1 VHPRGF
7 PAVLVICVLL
17 GSGLPSHRCSA
28 QVSLGIQAT
37 RTNVNLSL
45 PASINDPLQ
54 GLVFPE
60 YTVQRSSDLN
70 FWEPIGGR
78 LQAIS
83 GRSGPMLNV
92 SLNRDAGPNFY
103 RAVVSSSS
111 STTTTTETGDGGAE
125 VFGYGTQ
132 FATELG
138 LLDGMSVE
146 VFSNNFPQPHY
157 LPQIDWDPTT
167 AQFWTNFNTDPA
179 AWNANLGT
187 NTAGRRMND
196 FRLDADEL
204 AIFQTNGFVVS
215 GRLGGASFAQIYYEV
230 FNDDLPVFVSTDSV
244 MHAWH
249 RTYENMLEELEEI
262 ELSTL
267 LEQVITNMQAQ
278 LPQNYQAYGSGPLY
292 NSFLDADFFL
302 AVADSLWT
310 GKQAPT
316 ALGIPGQDERVTL
329 ALESVAS
336 LSLRSLD
343 LFGSLRVV
351 DFSQFEVRGHYND
364 SVRLQH
370 YFQTTMWC
378 SLIDLRLATFYPNQE
393 DDIRELG
400 TALVLHQLL
409 TEFGAWAG
417 LDQITTAF
425 VGTTDSMTFA
435 QLDDLLAAANIR
447 TLADVPDLATLT
459 NLQTRL
465 LTGELGVEDIRS
477 GVVFSPLSSDQA
489 KLPRSFTVSGQKF
502 VVDSWAF
509 SQMTYDSILW
519 SPADGTNVA
528 VFKGKTLRRKPSC
541 LDVAFSIFGND
552 SVVPEL
558 AARMMETNGVI
569 WRDDLPYQRN
579 LTAVRNVID
588 SQDPGSWTNNTYM
601 AWLGALR
608 ALSAPTVDPKY
619 PEAMRT
625 RAWAMKTL
633 NTQLASWSE
642 LRHDTLLYAQQSY
655 TSLTTCSYPAGFIE
669 PRPEFWGQMNALATL
684 TASAVAALPLSG
696 TIVLPGSTVSYDLG
710 VIKSAQLGCLTNFAA
725 TMLTLKQ
732 MAEEELTQRPFSPA
746 EIAFLKNLIEE
757 TTLPYT
763 GFHQYNGWY
772 PRLFYR
778 SNFGG
783 DDFDLTQG
791 SDKWDAMVAD
801 VQTDT
806 PGDVITGDPG
816 AVLHEAVGNV
826 HLLMI
831 AVDNGPDRM
840 VYAGPVLSHY
850 EFEEPGVTRLT
861 DADWK
866 TMVQSASQPPSPDW
880 TQSYLV
886 PASIMLPPGYY

>member
-1 VHPRGF
+1 MPTR
-7 PAVLVICVLL
+7 
-17 GSGLPSHRCSA
+17 RCSA
-28 QVSLGIQAT
+28 QVSLGIQAN

-54 GLVFPE
+54 GLIFPE

-78 LQAIS
+78 LQGIS
-83 GRSGPMLNV
+83 GRSGPTLNV
-92 SLNRDAGPNFY
+92 SLNPDAGSTFY
-103 RAVVSSSS
+103 RAIVSNSSS
-111 STTTTTETGDGGAE
+111 TTTETGDGGAE
-125 VFGYGTQ
+125 VFGYGAQ

-138 LLDGMSVE
+138 QLDGMSVE
-146 VFSNNFPQPHY
+146 IFSNSFPQPDY

-167 AQFWTNFNTDPA
+167 AQYWTNFNTDPA
-179 AWNANLGT
+179 VWNASLGT
-187 NTAGRRMND
+187 NTVGRRMND
-196 FRLDADEL
+196 FRLDADEF

-215 GRLGGASFAQIYYEV
+215 ERLGGASLAQIFYEV

-244 MHAWH
+244 IHAWH

-267 LEQVITNMQAQ
+267 LEQVVTNMQAQ
-278 LPQNYQAYGSGPLY
+278 LPRNYRAYGSGPLY
-292 NSFLDADFFL
+292 DSFLDADFFL
-302 AVADSLWT
+302 AMADSLWT
-310 GKQAPT
+310 GQQAPT
-316 ALGIPGQDERVTL
+316 ALGIPGQDERVTQAL
-329 ALESVAS
+329 AAVAS
-336 LSLRSLD
+336 LSLQEVE
-343 LFGSLRVV
+343 LFGSNRVI

-370 YFQTTMWC
+370 YFQTMMWC

-400 TALVLHQLL
+400 TTLVLRQLL
-409 TEFGAWAG
+409 TEFGAWAA

-435 QLDDLLAAANIR
+435 QLDDLLAAANIQS
-447 TLADVPDLATLT
+447 LEDVPDLATLT

-477 GVVFSPLSSDQA
+477 GVFFSPLSSEQA

-509 SQMTYDSILW
+509 SEVTYDSILW
-519 SPADGTNVA
+519 SPVDGTNVA
-528 VFKGKTLRRKPSC
+528 VFDGKVLRRKPSC

-558 AARMMETNGVI
+558 ATRMTETNGVI

-579 LTAVRNVID
+579 LTAVRNVVD
-588 SQDPGSWTNNTYM
+588 GQDPAVWTNNMYT

-633 NTQLASWSE
+633 NTQLASWTE

-655 TSLTTCSYPAGFIE
+655 TSITTCSYPTGFIE

-684 TASAVAALPLSG
+684 TANAVAAMPSG
-696 TIVLPGSTVSYDLG
+696 TIVLQGYDLEA
-710 VIKSAQLGCLTNFAA
+710 IKTAQFGCLTNFAA
-725 TMLTLKQ
+725 TMVTLKQ
-732 MAEEELTQRPFSPA
+732 MAEEELTQQPFSQA
-746 EIAFLKNLIEE
+746 EIGFLKNLIEE

-763 GFHQYNGWY
+763 GYHQYNGWY
-772 PRLFYR
+772 PGLFYH
-778 SNFGG
+778 STFGG

-850 EFEEPGVTRLT
+850 EFYEPGVTRLT

-866 TMVQSASQPPSPDW
+866 TLVQSGSQPPSPDW

-886 PASIMLPPGYY
+886 PASIMLPPGYQ